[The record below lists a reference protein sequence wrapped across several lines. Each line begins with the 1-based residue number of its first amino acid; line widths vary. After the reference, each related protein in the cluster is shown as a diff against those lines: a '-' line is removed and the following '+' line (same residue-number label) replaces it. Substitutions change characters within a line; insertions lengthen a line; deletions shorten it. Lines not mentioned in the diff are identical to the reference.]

1 MRRVFLVLL
10 LGCNSMHGTSSA
22 DVTVQR
28 VQLDSAVSRRISSAI
43 DSTLRARQIPGAA
56 VAVLHHDTLV
66 FSGGFGLANVA
77 ERVPVN
83 TETVFQIAS
92 LTKVFTAMS
101 IMMMVEEGKV
111 SLDAPA
117 SRYLN
122 WLPAKYSTITIRQL
136 LTHTSGVNPDLR
148 RENVDE
154 FDLDEFKRRLNEKPI
169 SFHPGTSVQYANTG
183 FTLLSLIV
191 EEASREEFGTFLR
204 RRIFAPLGMVHSGYR
219 VAEKNEPQHA
229 KGYDL
234 VNGQLQEAPHIFSG
248 WGNSGIET
256 TVDDMTKFARALDK
270 RGLLSR
276 ASYDSMYA
284 PSRLA
289 NDSVPRFTSN
299 GMPTRF
305 GFAWFIQN
313 VNGRSILSHGG
324 AIAGFASQLNRF
336 VASGWTVIVLSNG
349 KQGADRRGQADAVAA
364 VVADAMG
371 ITTR

>member
-1 MRRVFLVLL
+1 MRPIYLALL
-10 LGCNSMHGTSSA
+10 LGCTSTHA
-22 DVTVQR
+22 TPPAEVAAPH
-28 VQLDSAVSRRISSAI
+28 VQLDGAVALRISTAI

-66 FSGGFGLANVA
+66 FSGGFGLANIA
-77 ERVPVN
+77 ERIPVN

-101 IMMMVEEGKV
+101 IMMLVEEGKV
-111 SLDAPA
+111 SLDSPA
-117 SRYLN
+117 SRYLS
-122 WLPAKYSTITIRQL
+122 WLPAKYSAITVRQL

-154 FDLDEFKRRLNEKPI
+154 FDLDEFKRRLNEKPV
-169 SFHPGTSVQYANTG
+169 SFPPGTSVQYANTG

-204 RRIFAPLGMVHSGYR
+204 RRIFAPLGMVHTGYR

-256 TVDDMTKFARALDK
+256 TVDDMTKFGRALA
-270 RGLLSR
+270 RRALLRR

-284 PSRLA
+284 SSRLA

-299 GMPTRF
+299 GVPTRF

-313 VNGRSILSHGG
+313 VNDRPVLSHGG
-324 AIAGFASQLNRF
+324 AIAGFSSQLNRF
-336 VASGWTVIVLSNG
+336 VTSGWTVIVLSNG

>member
-1 MRRVFLVLL
+1 MRPIYLGLLV
-10 LGCNSMHGTSSA
+10 GCTSMHATPPAEVAAPNVPLG
-22 DVTVQR
+22 R
-28 VQLDSAVSRRISSAI
+28 AVSLRISSAI

-66 FSGGFGLANVA
+66 FSGGFGLANIA
-77 ERVPVN
+77 DRVPVN

-101 IMMMVEEGKV
+101 IMMLVEQGKL
-111 SLDAPA
+111 SLDSPA
-117 SRYLN
+117 SRYLS
-122 WLPAKYSTITIRQL
+122 WLPAKYSTITVRQL

-148 RENVDE
+148 RANVDE
-154 FDLDEFKRRLNEKPI
+154 FDLEEFKRRLNEQPV
-169 SFHPGTSVQYANTG
+169 SFAPGTSVQYANTG
-183 FTLLSLIV
+183 FILLSLIV
-191 EEASREEFGTFLR
+191 EEASGEEFGTFLSG
-204 RRIFAPLGMVHSGYR
+204 RIFAPLGMVHTGYR
-219 VAEKNEPQHA
+219 VAEKNDSKHA

-256 TVDDMTKFARALDK
+256 TVDDMTKFGRALA
-270 RGLLSR
+270 RRALLRR

-284 PSRLA
+284 SSRLA

-299 GMPTRF
+299 GVPTRF

-313 VNGRSILSHGG
+313 LNDRPVLSHGG
-324 AIAGFASQLNRF
+324 AIAGFSSQLNRF
-336 VASGWTVIVLSNG
+336 VSSGWTVIVLSNS
-349 KQGADRRGQADAVAA
+349 KQDADRRGQADAVAA

-371 ITTR
+371 ISTR